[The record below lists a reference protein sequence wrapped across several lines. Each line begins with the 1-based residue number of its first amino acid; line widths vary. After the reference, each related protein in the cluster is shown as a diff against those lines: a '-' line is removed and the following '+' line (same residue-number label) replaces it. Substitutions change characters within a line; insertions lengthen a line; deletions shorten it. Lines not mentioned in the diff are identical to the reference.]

1 MTGSYARLEV
11 IIGPMFAGKTSE
23 LVKRILWQ
31 GYKNR
36 RLMVFKPAFD
46 SRFAEA
52 EIVTHT
58 NIRQPALSV
67 PGSAEVVRRARAERA
82 EHVFIDEIQFFDDSL
97 VDSVRALLRDGIDV
111 TAGGLDM
118 DFEGR
123 PFLNS
128 AMLMAAADEVVKLR
142 AYCAVCGRDAAKSFK
157 KTGSRDRVEL
167 GAADKYEPR
176 CNEHWQAYAVEP
188 VRAAG

>member
-1 MTGSYARLEV
+1 MIRSYARLEV

-36 RLMVFKPAFD
+36 QLIVFKPAFD
-46 SRFAEA
+46 SRFADS

-58 NIRQPALSV
+58 HIRQPALSV
-67 PGSAEVVRRARAERA
+67 PSAAELLKWARAEKPD
-82 EHVFIDEIQFFDDSL
+82 HIFIDEIQFFDDGL
-97 VDSVRALLRDGIDV
+97 LDVVRQLLAEGIDV

-128 AMLMAAADEVVKLR
+128 AMLMAAADEVVKLK
-142 AYCAVCGRDAAKSFK
+142 AYCTLCGRDAAKSFK
-157 KTGSRDRVEL
+157 KSGSRDRVEL

-176 CNEHWQAYAVEP
+176 CNEHWHALAVEP
-188 VRAAG
+188 MRAVG